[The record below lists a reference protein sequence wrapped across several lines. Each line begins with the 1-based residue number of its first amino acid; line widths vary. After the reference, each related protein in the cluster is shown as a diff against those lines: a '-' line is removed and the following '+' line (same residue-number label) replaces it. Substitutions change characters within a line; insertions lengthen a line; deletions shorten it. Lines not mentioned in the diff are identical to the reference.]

1 MPAAL
6 IAVVVI
12 AAAVLLVAWLV
23 RRSSQ
28 GSSQGGSKVELS
40 ASIAIEP
47 RATFPPQGI
56 LVAENVLPS
65 AGSSPDAIWDAL
77 EAAAVPIALEY
88 YPVSEAELA
97 KYRSIPVNASAQQAM
112 VKVLEAVDPNGPTLF
127 RAVLPK
133 GAELVRAVGAE
144 GFRGFSR
151 SGGKTAHAV
160 LKPVAASGAIV
171 AGWPVLAVAG
181 TVMAVDMAAQR
192 EQRAH
197 QRRVEAALARQDE
210 RYYRERI
217 TSQRSADAQLSR
229 AISLLLDGRD
239 PSLELA
245 LKSADD
251 EFHRSHQFLEQNSD
265 LIGQLVEGDGKV
277 NYHRLDEML
286 GGPTKEADHFVR
298 ELHLARAAIAIRRKA
313 LIADAAAL
321 ALADPENPYTA
332 LRKFL
337 DGQAHQLEQ
346 ADALVVEL
354 TDGLMAMELKG
365 RWNNRKKS
373 VAKRQQHLRTKI
385 SPPNDSDGDEDVEV
399 LYLATGSGE
408 LLQLLPAS
416 EGEAPAPAE
425 SIIADEVAA
434 TEE

>member
-6 IAVVVI
+6 VAVVVI

-23 RRSSQ
+23 RRSSR
-28 GSSQGGSKVELS
+28 GSSQAGSNVELS
-40 ASIAIEP
+40 ASTAIEAQ
-47 RATFPPQGI
+47 ATFPPQGI
-56 LVAENVLPS
+56 LVAENVLRS
-65 AGSSPDAIWDAL
+65 AGSSPDAFWDAL

-88 YPVSEAELA
+88 YPVSESELA

-151 SGGKTAHAV
+151 TGGKTAHAV
-160 LKPVAASGAIV
+160 LKPVAVGGAIA

-229 AISLLLDGRD
+229 GD
-239 PSLELA
+239 
-245 LKSADD
+245 
-251 EFHRSHQFLEQNSD
+251 QF
-265 LIGQLVEGDGKV
+265 
-277 NYHRLDEML
+277 
-286 GGPTKEADHFVR
+286 
-298 ELHLARAAIAIRRKA
+298 
-313 LIADAAAL
+313 
-321 ALADPENPYTA
+321 
-332 LRKFL
+332 
-337 DGQAHQLEQ
+337 
-346 ADALVVEL
+346 
-354 TDGLMAMELKG
+354 
-365 RWNNRKKS
+365 
-373 VAKRQQHLRTKI
+373 
-385 SPPNDSDGDEDVEV
+385 PP
-399 LYLATGSGE
+399 
-408 LLQLLPAS
+408 
-416 EGEAPAPAE
+416 
-425 SIIADEVAA
+425 
-434 TEE
+434 

>member
-12 AAAVLLVAWLV
+12 AAAVLVAVWLV
-23 RRSSQ
+23 RRSSRS
-28 GSSQGGSKVELS
+28 SSQPGSKVELS
-40 ASIAIEP
+40 ASTAIEH

-56 LVAENVLPS
+56 LVAENVLRS
-65 AGSSPDAIWDAL
+65 AGSSPDAFWGAL

-112 VKVLEAVDPNGPTLF
+112 VKVLEAVDPSGPTLF

-133 GAELVRAVGAE
+133 GAELVKAVGAE

-151 SGGKTAHAV
+151 TGGKTAHAV
-160 LKPVAASGAIV
+160 LKPVAVGGAIA

-229 AISLLLDGRD
+229 AISLLLDGRE

-251 EFHRSHQFLEQNSD
+251 EFHRSHQFLEQHSD

-313 LIADAAAL
+313 LIADAASL

-337 DGQAHQLEQ
+337 EGQAHQLEQ
-346 ADALVVEL
+346 ADAMVVEL

-373 VAKRQQHLRTKI
+373 VAKRQEHLRTKI
-385 SPPNDSDGDEDVEV
+385 SPPNESGGDEDVEV

-416 EGEAPAPAE
+416 DGEAPAPE
-425 SIIADEVAA
+425 GSIIADEAAA